1 VKIALIHDWLTGM
14 RGGEKCLEVLCRR
27 FPQAR
32 LFTLVHSPG
41 TTSPLIERMRI
52 TTSFLQ
58 RFPGVATHYRWL
70 LPLMPAAV
78 ERLEIPDDV
87 DLVVSLSHAVAKGI
101 RPPAGVPHVCYCFTP
116 MRYAWDRR
124 ADYFCGVPRGGRV
137 WHPHIPPTAGGSG
150 RFRRTPMAAVRN
162 LVLDWIQ
169 QWDRQSSDRVTHFV
183 AISRTVAQRIA
194 QCYGRASRVIY
205 PPVDTDFYTPADV
218 PREDFF
224 LCVSALVPYKRID
237 LAIEACNRHR
247 RPLVVIGEGPERRRL
262 ERLAG
267 PTVTLA
273 GWRTNEEI
281 RHHMRRARALLFP
294 GNEDFGIVPVEA
306 QACGTPV
313 VAFGR
318 GGASETIVPADHSTV
333 GSGWLFHEQTAEALC
348 RAMELCEAHPQQF
361 DPELA
366 RRQAERFASER
377 FEREL
382 VGYLEG
388 GEWRV
393 ESGESLNSQLSTP
406 HSPEAGSDR

>member
-1 VKIALIHDWLTGM
+1 VKIALIHDWLTAM

-32 LFTLVHSPG
+32 LFTLVYARG
-41 TTSPLIERMRI
+41 TTSPVIERMRI

-58 RFPGVATHYRWL
+58 RLPGVATHYRWL
-70 LPLMPAAV
+70 LPLMPAAIQ
-78 ERLEIPDDV
+78 RLQIPGDV
-87 DLVVSLSHAVAKGI
+87 DLVVSLSHAVAKSI

-124 ADYFCGVPRGGRV
+124 ADYFCGVP
-137 WHPHIPPTAGGSG
+137 ACGSG

-162 LVLDWIQ
+162 LLLDRIQ
-169 QWDRQSSDRVTHFV
+169 QWDRGNSDRVTHFV
-183 AISRTVAQRIA
+183 AISRTVADRIA
-194 QCYGRASRVIY
+194 RCYGRASRVIY
-205 PPVDTDFYTPADV
+205 PPVDTEFYTPADV
-218 PREDFF
+218 RREDFF

-247 RPLVVIGEGPERRRL
+247 RRLVVIGEGPQRRRL

-267 PTVTLA
+267 PTVTLV
-273 GWRTNEEI
+273 GRRTDEET
-281 RHHMRRARALLFP
+281 RDHMRRARALLFP

-318 GGASETIVPADHSTV
+318 GGATETIVPADQSTA
-333 GSGWLFHEQTAEALC
+333 GTGWFFPEQTPESLR
-348 RAMELCEAHPQQF
+348 RAMELCEAHPEQF

-366 RRQAERFASER
+366 RRQAERFAKER

-382 VGYLEG
+382 VAYLE
-388 GEWRV
+388 EVTRDENHRIQHQIV
-393 ESGESLNSQLSTP
+393 RSAILQRSQPASRP
-406 HSPEAGSDR
+406 